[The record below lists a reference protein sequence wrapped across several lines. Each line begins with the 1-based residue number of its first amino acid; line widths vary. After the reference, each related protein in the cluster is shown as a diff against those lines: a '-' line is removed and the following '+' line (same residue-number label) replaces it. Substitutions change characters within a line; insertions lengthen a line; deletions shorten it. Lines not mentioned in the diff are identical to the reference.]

1 MKIMGH
7 EYGLRYTIGAQEE
20 IAALRD
26 EDNPHRARGAAQI
39 PVILSEWNE
48 RAESLL
54 AKEEGREHEPH
65 PLDYET
71 VKLLTARELDELLE
85 ECHRVI
91 ERDKAR
97 TVEEEAAEAEKKTKA
112 AADS

>member
-20 IAALRD
+20 ISKLRD
-26 EDNPHRARGAAQI
+26 EDNPYRSRGAAQI

-48 RAESLL
+48 RAESML
-54 AKEEGREHEPH
+54 AKEEGREYEPH

-71 VKLLTARELDELLE
+71 VKLLTVKELDELLE
-85 ECHRVI
+85 DCHRVI
-91 ERDKAR
+91 DRDKAR
-97 TVEEEAAEAEKKTKA
+97 TVEEEHAEAEKKTKA